1 MSTDSNIQM
10 RLHLIGF
17 RCHLD
22 REFIFQDG
30 QVILLKGPSGI
41 GKSTVFQAIYWCLYS
56 GRYNIYNQTQ
66 PEHPCS
72 VTLDLGT
79 IRIFRKKRPE
89 RLVVTYQGRDY
100 EDKVGQDIIN
110 SLFGVEDVWLAC
122 CYILQNT
129 RSPLLEAN
137 QAERMKILNRLSFS
151 TDNPDIYLDKI
162 NTTLQQTQGAFDET
176 QKVYTAH
183 KTAFDAEWNLFG
195 QHVQTSQ
202 LDMTKQLSPEQM
214 LAQQKTITTKRE
226 LSTQLQREIFFQQQ
240 LRGQIT
246 ALQDERQSVLTRK
259 QGLPEA
265 LAGSDLEM
273 KTQELRVLTE
283 QLGQTALFEEVK
295 RAQEE
300 LAGVQRSLE
309 KLPSNSQ
316 TYTQEDLAKALSM
329 IETARLG
336 KGLCERH
343 GCEYTQGA
351 VESRRQQLKDLLG
364 KQTQLRHWHQLR
376 SLEKQLGSIS
386 GPNMTEADYLAAR
399 EVVTSLQAT
408 VNVLQCPHCKG
419 NLRAYPSQGGHIQ
432 LTSSDKAAATS
443 EQIIAAQA
451 NLNTVHTQRMMTL
464 DRENLQKQL
473 AYLRTQGPPD
483 TGQELEVPLQQG
495 EFQKY
500 SLILDDLGRVQFVGT
515 IPDLGVIRQ
524 GLEQQQLLRRKETL
538 QAQLQ
543 RIMGSA
549 THLKM
554 PNPEDVRAK
563 ALHLRQ
569 ELDSQRD
576 RNIQFQNLT
585 GRLQEIDVK
594 LGEMYLQL
602 QDNPQTR
609 FETTQQEIQALEAH
623 LSMAQ
628 KIQQV
633 QTQQLAFQTRYQGL
647 YSEQIEVGRL
657 YARLVNLQKFK
668 EMAIDLEYRSLQA
681 TVDTINSAIADVVQV
696 LFEDPIEVTIS
707 LFRNLKTKDRMK
719 PDVHVEI
726 QYKGVTYSSVS
737 HLSGGEAD
745 RVSLALTLAL
755 GRMNSCPLLLLD
767 ESMASLDSGVK
778 EACIRVLRSQVC
790 GSKTIISIAHDFV
803 EGRMDSVI
811 DMTPVANTT

>member
-1 MSTDSNIQM
+1 M

-72 VTLDLGT
+72 VTLDLGAV
-79 IRIFRKKRPE
+79 RIFRKKRPE

-151 TDNPDIYLDKI
+151 TDNPDMYLEKI
-162 NTTLQQTQGAFDET
+162 NTTLHQTQGYFDET
-176 QKVYTAH
+176 QRVYTAH
-183 KTAFDAEWNLFG
+183 KAAFEAEWSVFS
-195 QHVQTSQ
+195 QQVQTSQ
-202 LDMTKQLSPEQM
+202 LDMTKQLSPDQM
-214 LAQQKTITTKRE
+214 LTQQKEIAAKRE
-226 LSTQLQREIFFQQQ
+226 LATQLQREIFFQQQ

-246 ALQDERQSVLTRK
+246 ALQDERQSIITRK

-265 LAGSDLEM
+265 LAGSDIEM
-273 KTQELRVLTE
+273 KTQELKVLTE

-295 RAQEE
+295 RSQEE
-300 LAGVQRSLE
+300 LANVQRSLE
-309 KLPSNSQ
+309 KLPEGQ

-329 IETARLG
+329 METGRLG

-343 GCEYTQGA
+343 GCDYTQGA
-351 VESRRQQLKDLLG
+351 VEARRQQLKDLLG
-364 KQTQLRHWHQLR
+364 KQNQLRHWHQLR
-376 SLEKQLGSIS
+376 NLERQLSAIN
-386 GPNMTEADYLAAR
+386 GPTITETDYMTAR
-399 EVVTSLQAT
+399 EAVTSLQAT
-408 VNVLQCPHCKG
+408 VNVLQCPHCRG

-432 LTSSDKAAATS
+432 LTSSDKAAATLD
-443 EQIIAAQA
+443 QIAAAQT

-483 TGQELEVPLQQG
+483 SGQELEVPLNPG

-500 SLILDDLGRVQFVGT
+500 QMILDDLGRVQFVGA

-524 GLEQQQLLRRKETL
+524 SLERQQYIRRKETL

-554 PNPEDVRAK
+554 DNPEKVRAK
-563 ALHLRQ
+563 VLQLRQ

-594 LGEMYLQL
+594 LGEMYLKL
-602 QDNPQTR
+602 QDNAQTR
-609 FETTQQEIQALEAH
+609 FETTQKEIQAIEAD
-623 LSMAQ
+623 LGMAQ
-628 KIQQV
+628 RIQQV
-633 QTQQLAFQTRYQGL
+633 QTQQQAFQIRYQNL
-647 YSEQIEVGRL
+647 HVEQSEVARL
-657 YARLVNLQKFK
+657 YGRIVNLQKFK
-668 EMAIDLEYRSLQA
+668 ELAIDLEYRSLQA
-681 TVDTINSAIADVVQV
+681 TVDTINSAIADVVHV
-696 LFEDPIEVTIS
+696 LFEDPIDVTIS
-707 LFRNLKTKDRMK
+707 LFRNLKTKDRTK

-726 QYKGVTYSSVS
+726 QYKGVTYSSVG

-745 RVSLALTLAL
+745 RVSLSLTLAL

-767 ESMASLDSGVK
+767 ESMASLDSGIK

-790 GSKTIISIAHDFV
+790 GSKTIISIAHDFI

-811 DMTPVANTT
+811 DMTPTANTT